1 MEKRLDCIFDIE
13 PDQKTLERVQLLND
27 RLYKDGIIY
36 TPYSKMGILIEY
48 FGDVITEF
56 DNYCSTEEPDFY
68 KFALI
73 CTEILSI
80 HYLMTRLMLDLGVQ
94 VDRQSI
100 LKDISLTK
108 LPCILKW
115 ENPITDNFLV
125 NCKKIVPL
133 LNTEY
138 YEMKI
143 VNNSKNN
150 EKLRQMI
157 ISYTL
162 GYIIIFSEAEDIV
175 NNQRI

>member
-1 MEKRLDCIFDIE
+1 MEKRLDCIFDVE

-48 FGDVITEF
+48 FGNVITEF
-56 DNYCSTEEPDFY
+56 DNYCSNEKSDFY
-68 KFALI
+68 EFALI

-115 ENPITDNFLV
+115 ENTITDNFIT

-133 LNTEY
+133 LNNEY
-138 YEMKI
+138 YEIKI